1 MDTPETSTPYEQV
14 EKGSFFSFRPQ
25 KKRVTYHLDEQVGNY
40 HYGDKHPMKPHRITI
55 TNHLVMG
62 YGLHNKM
69 SVFSPRMATFG
80 EMSEFHREDYLDF
93 LKRVTPDN
101 AEQFADKFQQFNIG
115 DDCPVFDGT
124 YEFSQRSAGAS
135 LDASR
140 KLVQGQ
146 TDIAINWSG
155 GLHHAK
161 RGEASGFC
169 YVNDI
174 VLAILNMLRFF
185 PRVLYIDID
194 IHHGDGVQQAFY
206 ESDRVLTVSFHKYNG
221 DFFPATGNF
230 DENGVKGGKYFALN
244 VPLEDGIG
252 DEQYT
257 SLFKSIIEPTINTF
271 QPSAIVLQ
279 CGADSLGYDRLGVFN
294 LSIHAHGECVRFTRS
309 FNIPMLVVGGGG
321 YTLRNVARA
330 WCYET
335 SICVNEQIPSEL
347 PRETLYYEFFAPDY
361 TLHPRLTTKI
371 ENKNTPKA
379 LEDLR
384 IRALEQLRYLGGAP
398 SVQMQQIPP
407 DLTGHLEE
415 EDERLNDEY
424 LDKAV
429 DVRVR
434 G

>member
-1 MDTPETSTPYEQV
+1 MSVEETDTSFNDV
-14 EKGSFFSFRPQ
+14 EYGSFFSFRPQ
-25 KKRVTYHLDEQVGNY
+25 KRKVTYHLDEQVGNY

-55 TNHLVMG
+55 ANHLVMG
-62 YGLHNKM
+62 YGLHDKM
-69 SVFSPRMATFG
+69 NVYSPRKATFN
-80 EMSEFHREDYLDF
+80 EMASFHREDYLNF
-93 LKRVTPDN
+93 LQKITPDD
-101 AEQFADKFQQFNIG
+101 AESYADTFQNFNIG
-115 DDCPVFDGT
+115 ADCPIFDGV

-140 KLVQGQ
+140 KLTQGQ

-161 RGEASGFC
+161 RAEASGFC

-174 VLAILNMLRFF
+174 VLAILNMLRYF

-230 DENGVKGGKYFALN
+230 DEHGIKGGKYFAMN
-244 VPLEDGIG
+244 VPLDDGIG
-252 DEQYT
+252 DDQYT
-257 SLFKSIIEPTINTF
+257 SLYKSIIEPTINTF

-294 LSIHAHGECVRFTRS
+294 LSIRAHGECVKFTKS

-335 SICVNEQIPSEL
+335 SICVDEPVPSQL
-347 PRETLYYEFFAPDY
+347 PKDTSYYEFFSPDY
-361 TLHPRLTTKI
+361 TLHPKLITKI
-371 ENKNTPKA
+371 ENKNSPKM

-384 IRALEQLRYLGGAP
+384 IRALEQLRYLGSAP
-398 SVQMQQIPP
+398 SVQLQQIPP
-407 DLTGHLEE
+407 DLTGHLDE
-415 EDERLNDEY
+415 EDDRLNDEF
-424 LDKAV
+424 LDKV
-429 DVRVR
+429 LDVRVN